1 MTKLPS
7 SIFAKKT
14 RPFIEGGDFM
24 NENFGFNFNT
34 DAEYVYVTLSVGEN
48 KFDCRILR
56 ENVKNIVL
64 KMLQSKYE
72 D

>member
-1 MTKLPS
+1 
-7 SIFAKKT
+7 
-14 RPFIEGGDFM
+14 M

-56 ENVKNIVL
+56 EKVENIVR
-64 KMLQSKYE
+64 KILQAKHEDLSKYVN
-72 D
+72 